1 MGIHIQAGTAWS
13 KAKDA
18 KKAGE
23 AAAKAAMKKAG
34 ADSCN
39 FVLVFASSKYA
50 PQKVLDGVTKIT
62 KDAPLYGCTTAGEI
76 NEKGTHDGSVTVMV
90 IKSKYVRVGVGVAT
104 GVRKNPVGAG
114 KKAATNALKALK
126 KEPRLQSLA
135 LFKKAS
141 WEMVK
146 FHPYICLDAIDGL
159 SGQEES
165 VLDGI
170 IQVMGTNPI
179 IGGSAGDDLK
189 LKKTYQFCNGKAY
202 TDAVVTA
209 VISTDLYTSIVSKH
223 GWKSLSKT
231 VVATKTDGRKLI
243 EINHRPA
250 VEGYAKLL
258 NCDPKKLI
266 KEGTIAF
273 GTGLEYPL
281 AIPDIS
287 GESWLRH
294 PFSVEKDGSINFFSR
309 IPKTAVL
316 QLMKGK
322 KEWLIHAGKQLAR
335 EAKEKAGGKPACG
348 IMFNCVARKVL
359 LGKGINSEIME
370 INALLDVPFAGFY
383 TYGEQSPTSRGTN
396 GHKNQ
401 TINLLLFA
409 DKLITD

>member
-13 KAKDA
+13 KAKSA

-23 AAAKAAMKKAG
+23 EAAKAAMKRAG

-50 PQKVLDGVTKIT
+50 PQKVLDGVTKVT
-62 KDAPLYGCTTAGEI
+62 GNAPLYGCTTAGEI
-76 NEKGTHDGSVTVMV
+76 NEKGAYDGSVTVMV

-104 GVRKNPVGAG
+104 GVRKSPAAAG
-114 KKAATNALKALK
+114 EKAATNALKALK
-126 KEPRLQSLA
+126 REPRLQSLA
-135 LFKKAS
+135 LFKKSS

-146 FHPYICLDAIDGL
+146 FHPYICLDTIDGL
-159 SGQEES
+159 SGQEED
-165 VLDGI
+165 VLNGI
-170 IQVMGTNPI
+170 MQVMGTNPI

-202 TDAVVTA
+202 TDAVVAA

-223 GWKSLSKT
+223 GWKPLSKT

-258 NCDPKKLI
+258 KCDPKKLI
-266 KEGTIAF
+266 QEGTIAF

-287 GESWLRH
+287 GEPWLRH
-294 PFSVEKDGSINFFSR
+294 PFSVEKDGSIDFFSR

-322 KEWLIHAGKQLAR
+322 KEWLIQAGEQAAR
-335 EAKEKAGGKPACG
+335 EAKRKAGGTPACG
-348 IMFNCVARKVL
+348 IMFNCVARKAL
-359 LGKGINSEIME
+359 LGKQAGTEIKE
-370 INALLDVPFAGFY
+370 ISKLLNAPFAGFY
-383 TYGEQSPTSRGTN
+383 TYGEQSPTSRGAN